1 MGSRMNRKL
10 QENFR
15 MNGEITKVRWNKLG
29 LKSLQLLT
37 WKGCR
42 GNFTY
47 SERKNLTCPELL
59 QLYMDNRHEAWVTGY
74 ICTSTV
80 KIPLLVHTTKMHKV
94 RPLTNIKL
102 KLNLKVV
109 V

>member
-1 MGSRMNRKL
+1 MNLLRETGPQKQKQQKNILSMGSRMNRKL

-15 MNGEITKVRWNKLG
+15 MNEEITKVRWNKLG

-47 SERKNLTCPELL
+47 
-59 QLYMDNRHEAWVTGY
+59 
-74 ICTSTV
+74 
-80 KIPLLVHTTKMHKV
+80 
-94 RPLTNIKL
+94 
-102 KLNLKVV
+102 
-109 V
+109 

>member
-1 MGSRMNRKL
+1 MNRKL

-15 MNGEITKVRWNKLG
+15 RNGSEITKVRWSKLG

-47 SERKNLTCPELL
+47 QERKNLTCPELL
-59 QLYMDNRHEAWVTGY
+59 KLCTDNGHEAWVTGY
-74 ICTSTV
+74 LNSEDS
-80 KIPLLVHTTKMHKV
+80 LVGPHNKDAQGEAAYKH
-94 RPLTNIKL
+94 
-102 KLNLKVV
+102 
-109 V
+109 